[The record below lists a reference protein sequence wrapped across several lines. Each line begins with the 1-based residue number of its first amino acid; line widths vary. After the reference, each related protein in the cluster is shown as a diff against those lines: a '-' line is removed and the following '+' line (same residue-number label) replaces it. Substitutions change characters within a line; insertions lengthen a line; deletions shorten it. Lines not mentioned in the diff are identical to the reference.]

1 MIKAV
6 FFDWSNTLA
15 RYAPSREELQSQALA
30 ELGFS
35 FSPQQL
41 TPALARADRF
51 LFEETAASPVRLR
64 SREEQEKVYTRY
76 QQIVLSEIGA
86 PIAKDPEAIIKM
98 LERLDELYNS
108 QLRFVLYDDVLPVLK
123 SLKERKLTLG
133 LVTNMDS
140 DMKAVCREMGLGGY
154 LDVIVTSGEVG
165 ASKPKPKIF
174 LAALEQANV
183 KPSEALHV
191 GDQLDIDVAG
201 ATAAG
206 IKPVLLDRDNT
217 FRGFLAYP
225 RIRSLTEVS
234 RYLDTLN
241 NS

>member
-35 FSPQQL
+35 FSPRQIA
-41 TPALARADRF
+41 PGLAIADRF

-64 SREEQEKVYTRY
+64 HKEEQEKVYARY

-86 PIAKDPEAIIKM
+86 GMADDPQAIMKR
-98 LERLDELYNS
+98 LVRLDELYRQ
-108 QLRFVLYDDVLPVLK
+108 QLGFVLYDDVLPALG
-123 SLKERKLTLG
+123 SLKERKLILG
-133 LVTNMDS
+133 LVTNMDA
-140 DMKAVCREMGLGGY
+140 DMKRVCRGLGLTDY
-154 LDVIVTSGEVG
+154 LSVIITSAEVG

-174 LAALEQANV
+174 LAALEQAGV
-183 KPSEALHV
+183 KASEAIHV

-201 ATAAG
+201 AIAAG
-206 IKPVLLDRDNT
+206 IRPILLDRDDS

-225 RIRSLTEVS
+225 RIRSLSEVS
-234 RYLDTLN
+234 LYSD
-241 NS
+241 